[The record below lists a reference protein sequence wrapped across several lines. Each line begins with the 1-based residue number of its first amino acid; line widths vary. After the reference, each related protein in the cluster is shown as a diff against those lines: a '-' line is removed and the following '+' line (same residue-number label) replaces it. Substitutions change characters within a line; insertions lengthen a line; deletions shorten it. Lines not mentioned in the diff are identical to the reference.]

1 MSEKQIEIL
10 LLEDELAHIELVTR
24 SFRNEKE
31 FRFTIVKSLA
41 EAKIYLANNKPD
53 VLITDWRLPDGD
65 AIELIPKNKSIITI
79 PIIVMTSYG
88 NEELAVDAI
97 KAGALDFIVKSIEA
111 FNKLPYT
118 IKRALREWEHITNT
132 KIAENSLRKSEEKL
146 RSLIEHAVDAI
157 FMGDLDGNFIS
168 VNSKACELTGFSKEE
183 LLMMNMAD
191 LFTQEE
197 LKMNALQYEL
207 LKKGENVINTRQLK
221 KKDGSYIPVEMN
233 SKFMSNGYFQSFFRD
248 ISERL
253 RTEELKR
260 KFEETEYQIK
270 VKSQFLAN
278 LSHEIRNPLNAI
290 VGLTNTLL
298 KTELSEE
305 QKKFVYSISLS
316 SDNLMGILNDILDL
330 SKIEANK
337 VEINNDDFHFKSFI
351 NQIIAIYENR
361 TIEQGLKMH
370 YTISDEIPEYINTDS
385 KKLQQILSN
394 LIGNAIK
401 FTNEG
406 LISIKI
412 DLLKSNT
419 NQIFLQFSVSDTGI
433 GIKQEDFPKIFQ
445 SFTQIDSSTRKLHS
459 GTGLGLSITKNY
471 IELLGGK
478 IEFKSEYGKGTSFYF
493 QIPIKIVENKE
504 ILSEKNNEETTTLPK
519 SINVLVAEDDAINRM
534 YLNSF
539 LSSMGWT
546 VDLAKNGIEVIE
558 KWEKKKYDILLID
571 GQMPMMDG
579 FEAAQII
586 RKREVSNKIKTPI
599 IAITGYT
606 INEKNEQFIKAEMD
620 DYVIKPINE
629 SDLLKKI
636 SRLVGKS

>member
-1 MSEKQIEIL
+1 
-10 LLEDELAHIELVTR
+10 
-24 SFRNEKE
+24 
-31 FRFTIVKSLA
+31 
-41 EAKIYLANNKPD
+41 
-53 VLITDWRLPDGD
+53 
-65 AIELIPKNKSIITI
+65 
-79 PIIVMTSYG
+79 
-88 NEELAVDAI
+88 
-97 KAGALDFIVKSIEA
+97 
-111 FNKLPYT
+111 
-118 IKRALREWEHITNT
+118 
-132 KIAENSLRKSEEKL
+132 
-146 RSLIEHAVDAI
+146 
-157 FMGDLDGNFIS
+157 
-168 VNSKACELTGFSKEE
+168 
-183 LLMMNMAD
+183 
-191 LFTQEE
+191 
-197 LKMNALQYEL
+197 
-207 LKKGENVINTRQLK
+207 
-221 KKDGSYIPVEMN
+221 
-233 SKFMSNGYFQSFFRD
+233 
-248 ISERL
+248 
-253 RTEELKR
+253 
-260 KFEETEYQIK
+260 
-270 VKSQFLAN
+270 
-278 LSHEIRNPLNAI
+278 
-290 VGLTNTLL
+290 
-298 KTELSEE
+298 
-305 QKKFVYSISLS
+305 
-316 SDNLMGILNDILDL
+316 MGILNDILDL
-330 SKIEANK
+330 SKIARNK

-636 SRLVGKS
+636 SRVVGKS